1 MLLSEIAASGQP
13 PVPVPAADDVATR
26 AGDLARDLHTLAA
39 SGGAV
44 DLPDGAVQELMAALV
59 ATYGARFDAGLRQP
73 PLVEDPT
80 MGATAVLVTT
90 SALLKAANLE
100 IFELGMWQSWSGTR

>member
-1 MLLSEIAASGQP
+1 MLLSETAASGQAP
-13 PVPVPAADDVATR
+13 LPLPSADDVAVR
-26 AGDLARDLHTLAA
+26 ASDLAHDLQALAA
-39 SGGAV
+39 SGQAV
-44 DLPDGAVQELMAALV
+44 DLPDTAIQDLMSALV

-73 PLVEDPT
+73 PIEENPT
-80 MGATAVLVTT
+80 MAATAVLVTT